1 MQASNDLLILDQYEN
16 DLPFLIKTPISIAIA
31 IGMVVLPSVSNI
43 PLVGSVLL
51 AVIAMVACGCLRP
64 AEIQKSIRLDVIL
77 LLGSLSC
84 FSVAMK
90 ETKLDQLIVENM
102 KFVID
107 GMPLYFALVVIFVS
121 TVILT
126 QFISNAASVALILPV
141 AIKFSSEN
149 LNVLPISASAL
160 IMLVLFGA
168 SQSFLTPMGYQTN
181 LMVYGPGR
189 YRFFD
194 IAKYGAGLTLIMSFT
209 VPALIIL
216 NYG

>member
-1 MQASNDLLILDQYEN
+1 
-16 DLPFLIKTPISIAIA
+16 
-31 IGMVVLPSVSNI
+31 
-43 PLVGSVLL
+43 
-51 AVIAMVACGCLRP
+51 
-64 AEIQKSIRLDVIL
+64 
-77 LLGSLSC
+77 
-84 FSVAMK
+84 MK
-90 ETKLDQLIVENM
+90 ETQLDQLIAANL

-121 TVILT
+121 TVVLT

-141 AIKFSSEN
+141 AIEFS
-149 LNVLPISASAL
+149 NVLGISPSAL

-194 IAKYGAGLTLIMSFT
+194 IAKYGAGLTLIMSFI

-216 NYG
+216 NFR

>member
-1 MQASNDLLILDQYEN
+1 MQVTGLADL
-16 DLPFLIKTPISIAIA
+16 IAVNLNFA
-31 IGMVVLPSVSNI
+31 LN
-43 PLVGSVLL
+43 
-51 AVIAMVACGCLRP
+51 
-64 AEIQKSIRLDVIL
+64 
-77 LLGSLSC
+77 
-84 FSVAMK
+84 
-90 ETKLDQLIVENM
+90 
-102 KFVID
+102 
-107 GMPLYFALVVIFVS
+107 GMPLYFALVVIFVL

-141 AIKFSSEN
+141 AIEFS
-149 LNVLPISASAL
+149 NVLGISPSAL

-194 IAKYGAGLTLIMSFT
+194 ITKYGAGLTLIMSFT

-216 NYG
+216 NFR